1 MLLVSF
7 FQWWYGDGW
16 RQRLR
21 ITRRQLGGT
30 LDFFSIELLFKTLF
44 TPFRQISAEAAN
56 GSLEAKLRAFADKMI
71 SRAIGAVVRIVII
84 LAGMIAIVFQVIFGV
99 IIMVGWAVLPL
110 FPVAGIILMISGW
123 TF

>member
-1 MLLVSF
+1 MLLVSL

-21 ITRRQLGGT
+21 IIKRQLGDT

-71 SRAIGAVVRIVII
+71 SRAIGAVVRLVII
-84 LAGMIAIVFQVIFGV
+84 IAGIIAIVFQAAFGG
-99 IIMVGWAVLPL
+99 IILVGWGLLPL